1 MVMHLQRVDE
11 DEKAVEHLLRMHKI
25 KGDIAD
31 WLPGYKAELE
41 SVIGRRCREVFG
53 DEYARVLKHCKI
65 VKLRMNPEPKKNG
78 RRKMRLLLKGYM
90 EPQDWTG
97 KSDSPTAMAS
107 SIKMLISMGVDPDDK
122 DIVIMDDDVVSAG
135 DIETAFL
142 VCDEYGP
149 DEIPRWIGYK
159 PYPGAKLRIFQLKGP
174 LYGQRD
180 ASYRWW
186 ESISEWLMSRG
197 FLRSHNDKCMFFN
210 PETRMR
216 LGIHVD
222 DIIARGSNRQTKL
235 FWADLATKYSLK
247 MVETVDYDNPL
258 VYTGYTIGKVLRGDT
273 QWYTMDMAS
282 DITAFMVDVNMNGS
296 RKVTAPMPYKHELT
310 SDLNGVSEQEHKWFR
325 SVMGSLQW
333 YAQSRYDISYEVSR
347 IAQYCAKPTQG
358 AMKALRRLL
367 GYLNTTKDKQ
377 LMVPRVRGNEWHM
390 YSDSDHAGDTEAGTS
405 RSHTGVMI
413 MLNGMPVHWRSTKQP
428 KTSLS
433 SAEAEIYAMSTAVK
447 DARTRL
453 WIAEELNLK
462 VEWPLVLHVDNAA
475 GESFQHSTCGSTKL
489 KGVFGLH
496 HDWVQELKNE
506 DIVHT
511 VHIDTHKNLADMLTK
526 GLSAEVRSNLE
537 KCLSDIAEAVATGS
551 SKVVEANANS
561 SNKVAKEKGSIRRA
575 AK

>member
-1 MVMHLQRVDE
+1 M
-11 DEKAVEHLLRMHKI
+11 
-25 KGDIAD
+25 
-31 WLPGYKAELE
+31 
-41 SVIGRRCREVFG
+41 IGRRCREVFG
-53 DEYARVLKHCKI
+53 DEYARVLKHCKV

-390 YSDSDHAGDTEAGTS
+390 YSDSDHAGDTGAGTS

-433 SAEAEIYAMSTAVK
+433 
-447 DARTRL
+447 
-453 WIAEELNLK
+453 
-462 VEWPLVLHVDNAA
+462 
-475 GESFQHSTCGSTKL
+475 
-489 KGVFGLH
+489 
-496 HDWVQELKNE
+496 
-506 DIVHT
+506 
-511 VHIDTHKNLADMLTK
+511 
-526 GLSAEVRSNLE
+526 
-537 KCLSDIAEAVATGS
+537 
-551 SKVVEANANS
+551 
-561 SNKVAKEKGSIRRA
+561 
-575 AK
+575 